1 METQKL
7 QDNWLR
13 LAGKYCENK
22 NLLLFYLENII
33 KNYSE
38 RKRYYH
44 NLVHIN
50 AMLKQA
56 SENKNNIQNYDEIL
70 FAIWFHDI
78 IYKATSKNNE
88 EKSADFAKS
97 TLKKISNGKIN
108 IDNVYQLIMSTK
120 THEIVLTK
128 NNDNAFLLDFDL
140 SILGQSWELYQTY
153 IQNIR
158 KEYKIYPDLLY
169 KPARKKVLEHFLNR
183 ENLFF
188 TEKYQD
194 LFEVNARKNL
204 EHEIQLLS

>member
-1 METQKL
+1 LETQKL

-56 SENKNNIQNYDEIL
+56 SENKNNIQNYDEML

-140 SILGQSWELYQTY
+140 SILGQSWEVYQTY

-194 LFEVNARKNL
+194 LFEDNARKNL